1 MKVRAPY
8 PVSPMIHVARDYG
21 GVLNRVAEALTLGH
35 RRHRERVVFDDAA
48 FEERFAVYSADA
60 DLARATIT
68 PGLARA
74 LITIDDEIG
83 GQGRDA
89 PLTAVFDGDWF
100 YMAIPRRQDL
110 LAMPLD
116 PALRYQS

>member
-1 MKVRAPY
+1 
-8 PVSPMIHVARDYG
+8 
-21 GVLNRVAEALTLGH
+21 
-35 RRHRERVVFDDAA
+35 VFDDAA

-110 LAMPLD
+110 LAMPSI
-116 PALRYQS
+116 LRFDINLEASIHEIFADMTRLQRVIDRLHGR